1 MSTEQEQTLKALLED
16 ESKAKSVYQRNRNE
30 DNYLFCEDCQEYF
43 LDACLVHGPPVFVVD
58 NPIAL
63 GTPSRAFYTIPYG
76 LAVGP
81 SGNWEEGLGVWCT
94 ITTIPK
100 GVFFGPLE
108 GDVASGDEFS
118 NIYTKSVKSG
128 SVNNLSFS
136 ESKCN
141 WMRFVNYSKTAEGR
155 NLAICRHRGKI
166 YYRVCRPIE
175 PAEELLIWLGGVTC
189 GDQQQQLFETYSQT
203 DNGIPVRIVKQDQDN
218 SCETEKSPFGVTN
231 ETGQTIDK
239 WQPQEDGRVSIKEE
253 RDWEYHEPVPR
264 QILHGSSC
272 PERSPVHKASP
283 YFEELKNST
292 EKMAQGTLQY
302 SFRSKSSNDSECSKS
317 SVYQTSQESAKSD
330 LEASARRNLNVNLE
344 GKKQMACEYC
354 GKAFILRARLT
365 VHKRTHTGE
374 KPFPCKL
381 CGKHFAQKTNLNEH
395 MRIHT
400 KERPYMCYI
409 CNKSFTRSSHL
420 KIHFR
425 SHTGERPYKCHKCN
439 KAFTDSTSLRKHKLL
454 HSGAHKN
461 KHKVIDSEKNKAR
474 KGKACSRS
482 SAVVLPL
489 LGVKKKGDCGV
500 FEGNLDFAE
509 FGSTSLGKTVL
520 TNECNRSGPKKSLI
534 NSIVNKNLEH
544 SNDTALG
551 AEQNPFSAESSANA
565 VKSNKSV
572 SIPAC
577 APFCE
582 PLHFGKGKHFECKY
596 CGRIF
601 SRKERLKNHMHT
613 HTGERPYTCK
623 ECGKAF
629 STKSNLNVHLRIHTG
644 NRPYICCFCG
654 KGFYRGPHLKVHIRC
669 HTGEKPYECNHCGKR
684 FADSSTLQKHRK
696 SISGC
701 IKPKPVI
708 QTVEPDLS
716 FAQENNLITSTQKH
730 YEEAMRIYEGS
741 VDTNIQDISTS
752 SPDGI
757 PDHYFSEVS
766 SKNVTM
772 LNTNCF
778 QHMQD
783 ETSIF
788 GSPELKISQ
797 TSSQTL
803 QDSHKA
809 AVIDCKIKERSAR
822 LNLDTPSERKG
833 FKCERCSKTFSRK
846 QFLIQHARTHTG
858 EKPYA
863 CSVCGKA
870 FSEKSNMNEHLR
882 THTGERPYVCSFCGK
897 GFYRSSHLKVHI
909 RCHTGEK
916 PYKCDRCDRT
926 FADCSTLRRHKKSI
940 SACPKTQSTSKEP
953 EITNDAK
960 NERYKGC
967 HGASET
973 EEHESNISAQQEST
987 WSEYQLI
994 SMNGRY
1000 VKNNCI
1006 KTE

>member
-1 MSTEQEQTLKALLED
+1 MPWIKDSAEKSNLRNMSTEQEQTLKALLED

-218 SCETEKSPFGVTN
+218 SCETEK
-231 ETGQTIDK
+231 
-239 WQPQEDGRVSIKEE
+239 R
-253 RDWEYHEPVPR
+253 
-264 QILHGSSC
+264 
-272 PERSPVHKASP
+272 
-283 YFEELKNST
+283 
-292 EKMAQGTLQY
+292 
-302 SFRSKSSNDSECSKS
+302 
-317 SVYQTSQESAKSD
+317 
-330 LEASARRNLNVNLE
+330 
-344 GKKQMACEYC
+344 
-354 GKAFILRARLT
+354 
-365 VHKRTHTGE
+365 
-374 KPFPCKL
+374 
-381 CGKHFAQKTNLNEH
+381 
-395 MRIHT
+395 
-400 KERPYMCYI
+400 
-409 CNKSFTRSSHL
+409 
-420 KIHFR
+420 
-425 SHTGERPYKCHKCN
+425 
-439 KAFTDSTSLRKHKLL
+439 
-454 HSGAHKN
+454 AHKN